1 MRTDLVERLLEQE
14 LAICDG
20 EELARRGVRLWRE
33 GTDILLA
40 FDLGRDGKAGLF
52 VIDCAAFDA
61 HPPGVV
67 MADPLT
73 RGALPLERWT
83 PGVPHSIHPTLGRPF
98 ICIQG
103 VIEYHTHPSHV
114 DDSWDRYRRTF
125 RIPQLVRRLLDKAGV
140 PQ

>member
-1 MRTDLVERLLEQE
+1 MRTELVERLLDQE
-14 LAICDG
+14 LAICDPD
-20 EELARRGVRLWRE
+20 ELARRGVRLWRE
-33 GTDILLA
+33 GTEILLA
-40 FDLGRDGKAGLF
+40 FESGRDGNPGLF
-52 VIDCAAFDA
+52 VLDCAAFDA
-61 HPPGVV
+61 QPPAVV
-67 MADPLT
+67 MADPQNRELL
-73 RGALPLERWT
+73 ALDGWT

-103 VIEYHTHPSHV
+103 VLEYHTHPSHL